1 MQYLYLYL
9 YLYLKVKEG
18 CNYYIIIEGGAD
30 GGGLEKS
37 LANYIIDEW
46 KNGIK
51 SIMLRNDSW
60 Q

>member
-37 LANYIIDEW
+37 LANYIIDE
-46 KNGIK
+46 
-51 SIMLRNDSW
+51 
-60 Q
+60 